1 MTITVKVTDR
11 YFGGYEEKREISNS
25 DELRALIEE
34 MESYPQTR
42 DFSTTITLS
51 GIDDNGEPY
60 FRQIL

>member
-11 YFGGYEEKREISNS
+11 YFGGYEEKREVNNS
-25 DELRALIEE
+25 DELHELIEE

-51 GIDDNGEPY
+51 GIDDSGEPY